1 MSDTQKQSGW
11 VGWAVFGGIVVII
24 DGVFDALFGL
34 AAAHRSEQRLRRKHR
49 DGQPVAVRRRRA
61 GAGGTCSSGSQSR
74 SSDVFVLRGA
84 SWARITAVVLVS
96 INAVSQLATLPVQ
109 PWWALTVIALDILVI
124 YALIVHGKALA
135 DR

>member
-11 VGWAVFGGIVVII
+11 VGWAVFGGIVLIITGVI
-24 DGVFDALFGL
+24 DALFGL
-34 AAAHRSEQRLRRKHR
+34 
-49 DGQPVAVRRRRA
+49 VALI
-61 GAGGTCSSGSQSR
+61 GPSSGYVLTETGNVWFL
-74 SSDVFVLRGA
+74 DVTGWGWWHLILGLAMAAVGLFVLRGA

-96 INAVSQLATLPVQ
+96 INAISQITSFAYS
-109 PWWALTVIALDILVI
+109 PWWALIVIALDILVI

>member
-11 VGWAVFGGIVVII
+11 VGWAVFGGIVLII
-24 DGVFDALFGL
+24 AGVFDALFGL
-34 AAAHRSEQRLRRKHR
+34 AAII
-49 DGQPVAVRRRRA
+49 GP
-61 GAGGTCSSGSQSR
+61 SSAYFLTTTGSLWLV
-74 SSDVFVLRGA
+74 DVTGWGWWHLILGLAMVLVGVFVLRGA

-96 INAVSQLATLPVQ
+96 LNAVSQLATLPVS